1 MVLAVEQ
8 MIMCEPCDRSKL
20 VEECVSGQ
28 FEEEGW
34 IETHNF
40 STSDIAMNNRK
51 AKTATDLLPIGPRSS
66 PPRVLPD
73 LSPQEDRHPCLWW
86 FPLRWLR
93 QGPHRPCFPDRGAE
107 DRQEGSQ
114 GVSGEGRWQALNGCI
129 ICSVFFFSG
138 SEYGKIKLAG
148 CRSLRL
154 K

>member
-1 MVLAVEQ
+1 MRLSE
-8 MIMCEPCDRSKL
+8 RY
-20 VEECVSGQ
+20 EEG
-28 FEEEGW
+28 GW
-34 IETHNF
+34 IETHN
-40 STSDIAMNNRK
+40 SPHWTSPWPIEKRN
-51 AKTATDLLPIGPRSS
+51 TATDLLPIGPRSS
-66 PPRVLPD
+66 PPRVLSD
-73 LSPQEDRHPCLWW
+73 LSPQEDRHPCLRW

-138 SEYGKIKLAG
+138 SENGKIKLAG
-148 CRSLRL
+148 CGSLRL